1 MAGKKRE
8 RERECVSTVSFRYT
22 LSFVFALVGSKV
34 WSVSRHSSIKREEQD
49 RREKRQRVPRT
60 RKRGHEDP

>member
-8 RERECVSTVSFRYT
+8 RESVCVDCLFSIHS
-22 LSFVFALVGSKV
+22 LSFAFALVGSKV